1 MTTKIWTAQSALFL
15 TDPAGW
21 SPAGMPAASDK
32 AIQSRGVSLGNSP
45 FAATLHFGGS
55 ASDPPTLNIDG
66 DSQPLSLVFG
76 DNPATDGTIT
86 GHVNINYGGLANIV
100 MTAPGNVAGSLTEN
114 ISYRGTSGG
123 TLTMQGSRLG
133 SLAFTVSGSPGN
145 GARYTHTGNTTVGQH
160 DTVTLNATTIG
171 TGAWNVGFLGTLT
184 ALQPLSQSVTDSGGW
199 VNLLDAPDFT
209 GTLHMQANSGEVQL
223 GPLFADQAV
232 LQGGV
237 LTLSNAGTTLAA
249 IKVTGTNYNVWETST
264 GVQLGGRNFVP
275 AGSPSSHTLLLHV

>member
-1 MTTKIWTAQSALFL
+1 MTVKTWTAQTVLFL

-21 SPAGMPAASDK
+21 SPSGVPTVHDK
-32 AIQSRGVSLGNSP
+32 AIQSRGVSLGASP
-45 FAATLHFGGS
+45 FPATLHFGGS

-66 DSQPLSLVFG
+66 GSQPLNLVFG
-76 DNPATDGTIT
+76 DNPAPDGTIT
-86 GHVNINYGGLANIV
+86 GHVNTNYGGIANIA
-100 MTAPGNVAGSLTEN
+100 MKAAHNVAGSLTEN

-123 TLTMQGSRLG
+123 TLTMQGTRLG
-133 SLAFTVSGSPGN
+133 SLSFTVNGSAGD
-145 GARYTHTGNTTVGQH
+145 GARYTHTGNTTIGQN

-171 TGAWNVGFLGTLT
+171 TGAWDVRFLGTLT
-184 ALQPLSQSVTDSGGW
+184 ALQPLSQSVADSGGR
-199 VNLLDAPDFT
+199 VNLLDAQDFT

-249 IKVTGTNYNVWETST
+249 LNVAGTNYNVWETSN
-264 GVQLGGRNFVP
+264 GVELGGLGFIP
-275 AGSPSSHTLLLHV
+275 AGPPSGHTLLLHV